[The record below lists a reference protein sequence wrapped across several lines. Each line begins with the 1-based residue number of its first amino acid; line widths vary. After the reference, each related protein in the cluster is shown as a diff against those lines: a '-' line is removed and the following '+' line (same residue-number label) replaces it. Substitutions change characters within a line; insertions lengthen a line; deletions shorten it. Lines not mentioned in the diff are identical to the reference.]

1 MGIVIDVVW
10 LLYIWIEKFV
20 CKFFWCMIIRVF
32 YRFDIIGLGLDSL
45 EDEEGIKVFLEICKF
60 LGGF

>member
-1 MGIVIDVVW
+1 
-10 LLYIWIEKFV
+10 
-20 CKFFWCMIIRVF
+20 MIIRVF

-60 LGGF
+60 FGGF